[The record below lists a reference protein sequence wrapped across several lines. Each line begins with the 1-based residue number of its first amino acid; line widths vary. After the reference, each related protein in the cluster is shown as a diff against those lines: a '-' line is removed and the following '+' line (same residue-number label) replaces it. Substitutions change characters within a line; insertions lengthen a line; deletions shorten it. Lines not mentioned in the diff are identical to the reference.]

1 MRRRLYLSAL
11 AVLAAL
17 LVLTPAALAQDQ
29 YEEEVVPE
37 ILEEQTE
44 DPQEP
49 TAENVAEGQREA
61 ALEEQVEA
69 RQGADLSPQQEAAL
83 EWQAEAGNQ
92 QPKEIPKEK
101 GVGKK
106 EKKGLPK

>member
-1 MRRRLYLSAL
+1 MRRWLYLSAL

-17 LVLTPAALAQDQ
+17 LVLTPAAALAQDQ

-49 TAENVAEGQREA
+49 
-61 ALEEQVEA
+61 
-69 RQGADLSPQQEAAL
+69 
-83 EWQAEAGNQ
+83 GNLAI
-92 QPKEIPKEK
+92 KCATYR
-101 GVGKK
+101 GSNGDGKSR
-106 EKKGLPK
+106 L